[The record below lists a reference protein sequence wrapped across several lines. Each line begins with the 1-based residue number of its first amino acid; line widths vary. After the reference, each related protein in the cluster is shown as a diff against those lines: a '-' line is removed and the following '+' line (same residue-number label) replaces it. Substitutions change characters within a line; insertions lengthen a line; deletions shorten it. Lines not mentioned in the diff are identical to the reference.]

1 MATSLINQ
9 EDQEALPSY
18 VQCIQSSENHPV
30 ASWESVKRFITDDP
44 IVKNLTLLYRQRL
57 QVSKSFADELKPK
70 SPAITISAQM
80 DGYGRKLTNFLKP
93 THKLM
98 VEFDT
103 VPSDQMEHIKQLIV
117 KDEHTMV
124 VHRSISGRGFHIFC
138 KYSPSD
144 NEDISIL
151 DLFHLMLE
159 KAQSYYEHLLGLE
172 CDKACADITRCAGLA
187 YDPEAFFN
195 WQSVPFSLDNGDL
208 KKFYTQKAVETKS
221 LKRAA
226 KRKAKIEQQ
235 GEKPM
240 AAITI
245 EEAAPHIKELLKQWG
260 YDFEPGR
267 HNEYVCNFGKVCVR
281 YGIDKDEAKKYA
293 DREFG
298 TNYADTASVMKSCYK
313 HIDLLGT
320 WHFYRPGETY
330 SGKPRVKTI
339 KQWLATHYEFQH
351 NIVTGF
357 FELRSRMVYTGKYPH
372 FTRIDDNIENSLW
385 AEMDEAGLHLS
396 EKVLHSVINSDFCLP
411 YDPLEEYLR
420 SLPKW
425 NPDKDPDYIDQLAD
439 RIHVMEK
446 PGYEHNQKLFR
457 YFFKKWLVAMVVAW
471 VT

>member
-1 MATSLINQ
+1 MATSLIKP

-18 VQCIQSSENHPV
+18 VQSIQSSENHPV
-30 ASWESVKRFITDDP
+30 ASWESVKQFITEDP

-70 SPAITISAQM
+70 CPAITISAQM

-93 THKLM
+93 TLKLM

-103 VPSDQMEHIKQLIV
+103 VPGDQMEHIKQLIV

-144 NEDISIL
+144 NEDIAIL

-187 YDPEAFFN
+187 YDLEAFFN

-208 KKFYTQKAVETKS
+208 KKFYTQKAVEAKS

-226 KRKAKIEQQ
+226 KRKAKREQQ
-235 GEKPM
+235 GGKQM

-267 HNEYVCNFGKVCVR
+267 HNEYVCHFGKVCVR
-281 YGIDKDEAKKYA
+281 YGIDKDEAMKYA
-293 DREFG
+293 DKEFG

-313 HIDLLGT
+313 HTELLGT
-320 WHFYRPGETY
+320 WHFYRPGEAY

-339 KQWLATHYEFQH
+339 KQWLDTHYEFQH

-357 FELRSRMVYTGKYPH
+357 FELRSRMVPGGKYPH

-396 EKVLHSVINSDFCLP
+396 EKVLHSIINSDFCP
-411 YDPLEEYLR
+411 PTIPWRNISGVCRYGTATRIPTISTSSPTASMWWR
-420 SLPKW
+420 S
-425 NPDKDPDYIDQLAD
+425 
-439 RIHVMEK
+439 R
-446 PGYEHNQKLFR
+446 
-457 YFFKKWLVAMVVAW
+457 AMSTTRSSSAISSRSGW
-471 VT
+471 WRWWWHG

>member
-1 MATSLINQ
+1 MATSLIKP

-18 VQCIQSSENHPV
+18 VQSIQSSENHPV
-30 ASWESVKRFITDDP
+30 ASWESVKKFITEDP

-70 SPAITISAQM
+70 CPAITISAQM

-93 THKLM
+93 TLKLM

-103 VPSDQMEHIKQLIV
+103 VPGDQMEHIKQLIV

-144 NEDISIL
+144 NEDVAIL

-187 YDPEAFFN
+187 YDLEAFFN

-208 KKFYTQKAVETKS
+208 KKFYTQKAVEAKS

-226 KRKAKIEQQ
+226 NRKAKREQQ
-235 GEKPM
+235 GGKQM

-267 HNEYVCNFGKVCVR
+267 HNEYVCHFGKVCVR
-281 YGIDKDEAKKYA
+281 YGIDKDEAMKYA
-293 DREFG
+293 DKEFG
-298 TNYADTASVMKSCYK
+298 TIYADTASVMKSCYK
-313 HIDLLGT
+313 HTDLLGT
-320 WHFYRPGETY
+320 WHFYRPGEAY

-339 KQWLATHYEFQH
+339 KQWLDTHYEFQH

-357 FELRSRMVYTGKYPH
+357 FELRSRMVLSGKYPH

-396 EKVLHSVINSDFCLP
+396 EKVLHCVINSDFCP
-411 YDPLEEYLR
+411 HYDPLEEYLR
-420 SLPKW
+420 SLPVW
-425 NPDKDPDYIDQLAD
+425 DRNKDPDYIDQLAD
-439 RIHVMEK
+439 RIHVVEK

-457 YFFKKWLVAMVVAW
+457 YFFKKWLVRW
-471 VT
+471 WWHG

>member
-1 MATSLINQ
+1 MATSLIKP

-18 VQCIQSSENHPV
+18 VQSIQSSENHPV
-30 ASWESVKRFITDDP
+30 ASWKSVKKFITEDP

-70 SPAITISAQM
+70 CPAITISAQM

-93 THKLM
+93 TLKLM

-103 VPSDQMEHIKQLIV
+103 VPGDQMEHIKQLIV

-144 NEDISIL
+144 NEDIAIL

-187 YDPEAFFN
+187 YDLEAFFN
-195 WQSVPFSLDNGDL
+195 WQSVPFSLDHGDL
-208 KKFYTQKAVETKS
+208 KKFYTQKAVEAKS
-221 LKRAA
+221 IKRAA
-226 KRKAKIEQQ
+226 KRKAKREQQ
-235 GEKPM
+235 GGKQM

-267 HNEYVCNFGKVCVR
+267 HNEYVCHFGKVCVR
-281 YGIDKDEAKKYA
+281 YGIDKDEAMKYA
-293 DREFG
+293 DKEFG

-313 HIDLLGT
+313 HTDLLGT
-320 WHFYRPGETY
+320 WHFYRPGEAY

-339 KQWLATHYEFQH
+339 KQWLDTHYEFQH

-357 FELRSRMVYTGKYPH
+357 FE
-372 FTRIDDNIENSLW
+372 
-385 AEMDEAGLHLS
+385 
-396 EKVLHSVINSDFCLP
+396 
-411 YDPLEEYLR
+411 
-420 SLPKW
+420 
-425 NPDKDPDYIDQLAD
+425 
-439 RIHVMEK
+439 
-446 PGYEHNQKLFR
+446 
-457 YFFKKWLVAMVVAW
+457 
-471 VT
+471 

>member
-1 MATSLINQ
+1 MVTSLIKP

-18 VQCIQSSENHPV
+18 VQSIQSSENHPV
-30 ASWESVKRFITDDP
+30 TSWESVKQFITEDP

-70 SPAITISAQM
+70 CPAITISAQM

-93 THKLM
+93 TLKLM

-103 VPSDQMEHIKQLIV
+103 VPGDQMEHIKQLIV

-144 NEDISIL
+144 NEDIAIL

-187 YDPEAFFN
+187 YDLEAFFN

-208 KKFYTQKAVETKS
+208 KKFYTQKAMEAKS

-226 KRKAKIEQQ
+226 KRKAKREQQ
-235 GEKPM
+235 GGKQM

-245 EEAAPHIKELLKQWG
+245 EEAAPHIKELLKEWG

-267 HNEYVCNFGKVCVR
+267 HNEYVCHFGKVCVR
-281 YGIDKDEAKKYA
+281 YGIDKDEAMKYA
-293 DREFG
+293 DKEFG
-298 TNYADTASVMKSCYK
+298 TNYADTASVMKACYK
-313 HIDLLGT
+313 HTDLLGT
-320 WHFYRPGETY
+320 WHFYRPGEAY

-339 KQWLATHYEFQH
+339 KQWLDTHYEFQH

-357 FELRSRMVYTGKYPH
+357 FELRSRMVLSGKYPH

-396 EKVLHSVINSDFCLP
+396 EKVLHCVINSDFCP
-411 YDPLEEYLR
+411 PPTIPWRNISGVCRYGTATRTPTISTSSPTASMWWR
-420 SLPKW
+420 S
-425 NPDKDPDYIDQLAD
+425 
-439 RIHVMEK
+439 R
-446 PGYEHNQKLFR
+446 
-457 YFFKKWLVAMVVAW
+457 AMSTTRSSSAISSRSGW
-471 VT
+471 